1 MTTPKRQPE
10 PLDPIVAVSLFVLL
24 VVIVGAVVGAILAS
38 SWQLLVIGAGLAVII
53 FGYICL
59 ANNQRQG
66 KPRG

>member
-24 VVIVGAVVGAILAS
+24 VVIVGSVVGAILAS

-59 ANNQRQG
+59 ASNQRQG
-66 KPRG
+66 RTKP